1 MWKALPG
8 LCQCHHAHG
17 HPSSKTAFA
26 CWGPWGE
33 LELEKILW
41 AIWCA
46 YVWSRSQPPQ
56 ESWARGLSLLEVHS
70 KRRFLESENLFKHFI
85 CCQLIMGQQHKK
97 HNLDKHHDIF
107 FKVVKLQ
114 QGVAL
119 FDFQHG
125 SKLGDFFCDDG
136 LLQNSM
142 SYLSGLCN

>member
-1 MWKALPG
+1 
-8 LCQCHHAHG
+8 
-17 HPSSKTAFA
+17 
-26 CWGPWGE
+26 
-33 LELEKILW
+33 
-41 AIWCA
+41 
-46 YVWSRSQPPQ
+46 
-56 ESWARGLSLLEVHS
+56 
-70 KRRFLESENLFKHFI
+70 
-85 CCQLIMGQQHKK
+85 MGQQHKK